1 MSGYGRGGVPC
12 RSSCETPDAWTTA
25 VVRGGALSLV
35 FPADI
40 VRAVMT
46 GQGPPPNPS
55 GDGGPPPPDSGMGMT
70 AVSYLI
76 AGMLVWG
83 GIGWLVD
90 HWVGTRGIF
99 VGIGAVVG
107 AAGGVYLIVRRLGA

>member
-1 MSGYGRGGVPC
+1 
-12 RSSCETPDAWTTA
+12 
-25 VVRGGALSLV
+25 V

-46 GQGPPPNPS
+46 GQEPPSKPD
-55 GDGGPPPPDSGMGMT
+55 GDDGQNPPDTGMGMT
-70 AVSYLI
+70 AVSYLL

-90 HWVGTRGIF
+90 HYVGTKGIF
-99 VGIGAVVG
+99 AGIGAVVG
-107 AAGGVYLIVRRLGA
+107 IAGGVYLIVRRLGA

>member
-1 MSGYGRGGVPC
+1 
-12 RSSCETPDAWTTA
+12 
-25 VVRGGALSLV
+25 
-35 FPADI
+35 
-40 VRAVMT
+40 MT
-46 GQGPPPNPS
+46 GQEPPKNPY
-55 GDGGPPPPDSGMGMT
+55 GDDGQQPPDTGMGMT

-99 VGIGAVVG
+99 AGIGAVVG
-107 AAGGVYLIVRRLGA
+107 MAGGVYLIVRRLGA